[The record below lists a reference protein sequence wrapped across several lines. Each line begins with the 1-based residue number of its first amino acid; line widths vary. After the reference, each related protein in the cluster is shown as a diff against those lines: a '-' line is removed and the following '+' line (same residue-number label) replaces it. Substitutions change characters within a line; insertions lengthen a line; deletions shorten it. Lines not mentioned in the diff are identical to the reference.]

1 MCNSSV
7 RDPNPP
13 GSEFTCRMGIRDTK
27 SGPYLQWFVTV
38 NNHIK
43 FKKPIN
49 MCVKKKNFFVLKF
62 NEMFSFC
69 FFKSLSRSWSR
80 MRIILIRIQNTCV
93 LKSIEKG
100 KI

>member
-1 MCNSSV
+1 MKVEIFLSLMTHLINKCLYKTLFHSVCNSSV

-43 FKKPIN
+43 FKKTKNIGA
-49 MCVKKKNFFVLKF
+49 KKNF
-62 NEMFSFC
+62 
-69 FFKSLSRSWSR
+69 SLFITKCLVSVSLR
-80 MRIILIRIQNTCV
+80 V
-93 LKSIEKG
+93 
-100 KI
+100 